1 MLGIMTGYERT
12 NLINKEM
19 QKDLL
24 TLAYINPELT
34 LDEDNP
40 ETGKPY
46 HFLDYCIITDDNI
59 TLDVKEMAQA
69 HLGVENPLSEL
80 EMVSYINSDIYGVVK
95 DYVELLKGQEAID
108 INGEKGTFQE
118 WSEVMWQR
126 LSREEVRFSLPELPH
141 LQYIMIND
149 ITLAEI
155 YDKFPEELSSQE

>member
-1 MLGIMTGYERT
+1 
-12 NLINKEM
+12 
-19 QKDLL
+19 
-24 TLAYINPELT
+24 
-34 LDEDNP
+34 
-40 ETGKPY
+40 
-46 HFLDYCIITDDNI
+46 
-59 TLDVKEMAQA
+59 MAQA